1 MSSLNKH
8 HINIKQFRQ
17 LYIVEHAPNE
27 CQKSL
32 QWNILWS
39 HKISTSNFI
48 CSVQWSH
55 CTGAR
60 FVDGWVDNYRMPKI
74 CSCLPCD
81 TKHGTQAQYG
91 HMYSAYSVVMGGE
104 VWSVALGCLGHHT
117 PYIRTYAAAAPQK
130 QRCSLHLSAAAATS
144 YSGTVQW
151 RSTWYSVVH
160 YGTVWYTRAA
170 PPLTYAAAV
179 WPQLS
184 EEQQQLPRSGRLTHI
199 YVSTYLRI

>member
-1 MSSLNKH
+1 
-8 HINIKQFRQ
+8 
-17 LYIVEHAPNE
+17 
-27 CQKSL
+27 
-32 QWNILWS
+32 
-39 HKISTSNFI
+39 
-48 CSVQWSH
+48 
-55 CTGAR
+55 
-60 FVDGWVDNYRMPKI
+60 MPKI

-117 PYIRTYAAAAPQK
+117 PYIRTYAAAAAPQK
-130 QRCSLHLSAAAATS
+130 QRCSLHRSAAAATS

-199 YVSTYLRI
+199 YISTYLHIYNIYASTYLRRPGTGTFRTKSPSSVQ